1 MEVYSSPLLIS
12 TWNSANLAPLM
23 KASTHPTYYPSAK
36 VTCACGNAFSVGS
49 TKEDLRIELCNKCH
63 PFYTGQQKLI
73 DSSRRIEKF
82 AEKAKAK
89 EVKSTLGGKKAKTE
103 KRAAQKEAK
112 KTVTQ
117 SAVDA

>member
-1 MEVYSSPLLIS
+1 
-12 TWNSANLAPLM
+12 M
-23 KASTHPTYYPSAK
+23 KSNTHPTYYPSATA
-36 VTCACGNAFSVGS
+36 TCACGNAFSVGS
-49 TKEDLRIELCNKCH
+49 TKEDLRIELCSKCH

-82 AEKAKAK
+82 ADKTKAKDALATTA
-89 EVKSTLGGKKAKTE
+89 SGKKVKAE

-117 SAVDA
+117 SVDL